1 MIWFTDAHCTLLH
14 HHIAP
19 SPMSNM
25 IICCFYGTHSAWHTK
40 PDSQSLRNKKK
51 QSHTP
56 PQCTVSPLGL
66 GTSSYLDLV
75 IEAPSSEGDFG
86 RRDQRRAGHAGQWT
100 CSFMAAASLVVND
113 TSRVIDAFPFLSC
126 FLPLFLAFCFP
137 CRLFA
142 SPLRG
147 HQVLTGTSNSITRDT
162 NMCQTHVNG

>member
-19 SPMSNM
+19 SPMSDM

-40 PDSQSLRNKKK
+40 PGSQSLRNKKNRATHLHSALYPHWVQELLHIQI
-51 QSHTP
+51 QS
-56 PQCTVSPLGL
+56 SRPLP
-66 GTSSYLDLV
+66 T
-75 IEAPSSEGDFG
+75 EGDFG